1 MIRILVADDHAVLRG
16 GIAALIGAQHD
27 LQVVAEAADAD
38 SAVARSCELSP
49 DVAVVDLGMPGGG
62 INCIER
68 IVRSCPGVR
77 VVVFTMHDDSS
88 YVRAVLAAGGSG
100 YVIKGAAGVELV
112 DAIRSVATGQSYI
125 CVNLGRA
132 GLRDLTRPGAGPVAL
147 LSLREREVLKGIAQ
161 GFTHREIAAHL
172 RLSAKTVETYR
183 TRLQNK
189 LGANTRA
196 DLVTYALRV
205 GLLVAD
211 PPDD

>member
-1 MIRILVADDHAVLRG
+1 VIRIIVADDHAVLRG
-16 GIAALIGAQHD
+16 GIAALIGAQND

-49 DVAVVDLGMPGGG
+49 DVAIVDLGMPGGG
-62 INCIER
+62 ISCIER

-77 VVVFTMHDDSS
+77 VVAFTMHDDSS

-125 CVNLGRA
+125 CVNLGRE
-132 GLRDLTRPGAGPVAL
+132 GLRDLTRPDAAPAAS
-147 LSLREREVLKGIAQ
+147 LSIREREVLKGIAR
-161 GFTHREIAAHL
+161 GFTHREIAEHL
-172 RLSAKTVETYR
+172 QLSVKTVETYR

-196 DLVTYALRV
+196 DLVSYALRV
-205 GLLVAD
+205 GLLAAE
-211 PPDD
+211 PPGN